1 MDPMNTPDH
10 SGASPVISGGCNRL
24 RTYPYFRPRK
34 TLNRKRSY
42 FVCSNSAT
50 STQATPGHHDHP
62 QLGSSTT
69 TEGEVKALPCSAH
82 LARHGGLLVAPRR
95 LHTAPYDGSHTEH
108 HLRNRETL
116 FQQSWRDQPSQWLVR
131 IGQAVFHSTG
141 SAGAS
146 RPGWLAHTFLA
157 YPYDESQY

>member
-24 RTYPYFRPRK
+24 RTYPYFRRK
-34 TLNRKRSY
+34 NG
-42 FVCSNSAT
+42 VT
-50 STQATPGHHDHP
+50 SCVVTPQPACPQATPGHHDHR

-95 LHTAPYDGSHTEH
+95 LHTAPYE
-108 HLRNRETL
+108 
-116 FQQSWRDQPSQWLVR
+116 V
-131 IGQAVFHSTG
+131 
-141 SAGAS
+141 
-146 RPGWLAHTFLA
+146 
-157 YPYDESQY
+157 